1 MRPGSSRP
9 KRAKLLG
16 RLGVEPLTDAFDL
29 DAFHAACRRRNA
41 PIKQVLLAGDLVVGV
56 GNIYASEALFLAGIR
71 PTLSAARIS
80 RRRAAQLRAA
90 IREVLARA
98 VAQGGS
104 TLRDFSNAHG
114 EAGLFQLE
122 AMVYDRAGQPCRVC
136 AAHRRKAS
144 GRVSAQRISAQT
156 ARNPEGFAR
165 AGCYIDRH
173 CGGTVGT
180 SFNEQFDQ
188 HGTWRREFALRL
200 KLLSEW
206 LKDHELLDA
215 AVEERLRRLETQL
228 RSDKVMVAFVAEF
241 SRGKSEL
248 INAIF
253 FAGYERRIMPAS
265 AGRTTMCPT
274 ELGYDAD
281 VPPCLRLL
289 PIETRLQP
297 QPLMEWRMVP
307 EKWTRVDLD
316 VNDPAQ
322 LAKAFEKVAEVVRVT
337 QDEARALGFWHD
349 ESPEDNPMMDAN
361 GRVEV
366 PQWRHALINIA
377 HPLLKQGLVILDTP
391 GLNAIGAEPEL
402 TVNLIPQAHAVV
414 FILAADT
421 GVTKSDLAIWRE
433 HLITEE
439 DNLESRLVVLNKIDT
454 MWDALSTPA
463 QVQAQIE
470 RQRATTAEILGLA
483 QEQVI
488 PVSAQKGL
496 VAKVTNDAAS
506 AARTASCRCWSGA
519 LAQGVMGQRQK
530 ILRAAVAGGI
540 SELRS
545 EVERVIQ
552 IRRRDLTE
560 QMIEL
565 KGLHGKNTS
574 VIKHMRSRIEQEQAR
589 VRRERRQDPRRAFG
603 APEAAARRVQP
614 AGNRDAEDRDGRA
627 DRSAAAARH
636 QAGRQ
641 EGLWRHLR
649 AAARAPA
656 RGQSLSGEIQSML
669 TGTFR
674 QLNAEYGF
682 SLQAPREPDLARY
695 ERDLDLVERSHLQY
709 LGVGNA
715 FRLAQPEFADRLV
728 RALATR
734 LRVVYES
741 ALGEVELWSKSAAA
755 QLDAQLRERRRNF
768 GRRLEAIERIQQAA
782 RRLDERIA
790 EIAARRRPSTTANAK
805 LAELTAT

>member
-1 MRPGSSRP
+1 M
-9 KRAKLLG
+9 
-16 RLGVEPLTDAFDL
+16 
-29 DAFHAACRRRNA
+29 
-41 PIKQVLLAGDLVVGV
+41 
-56 GNIYASEALFLAGIR
+56 
-71 PTLSAARIS
+71 
-80 RRRAAQLRAA
+80 
-90 IREVLARA
+90 
-98 VAQGGS
+98 
-104 TLRDFSNAHG
+104 
-114 EAGLFQLE
+114 
-122 AMVYDRAGQPCRVC
+122 
-136 AAHRRKAS
+136 
-144 GRVSAQRISAQT
+144 
-156 ARNPEGFAR
+156 
-165 AGCYIDRH
+165 
-173 CGGTVGT
+173 GT

-206 LKDHELLDA
+206 LRDHELLDS

-253 FAGYERRIMPAS
+253 FAGYKRRIMPAS

-297 QPLMEWRMVP
+297 QPLMEWRAVP
-307 EKWTRVDLD
+307 EKWLRVDLD

-322 LAKAFEKVAEVVRVT
+322 LAKAFEKVAEVIRVT
-337 QDEARALGFWHD
+337 QEEARALGFWHD

-361 GRVEV
+361 GRIEV
-366 PQWRHALINIA
+366 PRWRHALINIA

-454 MWDALSTPA
+454 MWDSLSTPA
-463 QVQAQIE
+463 QVQAQID
-470 RQRATTAEILGLA
+470 RQRATSAEILGLT
-483 QEQVI
+483 QDQVI

-496 VAKVTNDAAS
+496 VAKVTNDAALLKDS
-506 AARTASCRCWSGA
+506 QLPVLERA
-519 LAQGVMGQRQK
+519 LSHGVMGHRQK
-530 ILRAAVAGGI
+530 ILRAAVGGGVTA
-540 SELRS
+540 LRS
-545 EVERVIQ
+545 EAERVIQ
-552 IRRRDLTE
+552 IRRRDLSE

-565 KGLHGKNTS
+565 KGLRGKNSS
-574 VIKHMRSRIEQEQAR
+574 VIRHMRARIEQEQGDFNVSGAR
-589 VRRERRQDPRRAFG
+589 IHAVRSVHLKLLREMFNLLGTATLKTEMAELTATLRQPGIKLGVRKAYSQTFEKLRG
-603 APEAAARRVQP
+603 ALREAQA
-614 AGNRDAEDRDGRA
+614 
-627 DRSAAAARH
+627 RSA
-636 QAGRQ
+636 
-641 EGLWRHLR
+641 
-649 AAARAPA
+649 
-656 RGQSLSGEIQSML
+656 EIQSML

-695 ERDLDLVERSHLQY
+695 ERDLDLVERSHNQY
-709 LGVGNA
+709 LGVSTT

-741 ALGEVELWSKSAAA
+741 ALGEVELWNKSAAA

-782 RRLDERIA
+782 SGLDDRIA
-790 EIAARRRPSTTANAK
+790 EISAQEAAVDDMDAK
-805 LAELTAT
+805 LAELTSHLIDTPADEMVTQPLLRVA